1 MSSKN
6 SSLTGDIVDE
16 AWPLLAR
23 FVKLILTSTRKSN
36 ALVFTKNKVRL
47 AVLGTLVCQYS

>member
-16 AWPLLAR
+16 ARQGLSKPIPCVYKEQGQAVFAYTR
-23 FVKLILTSTRKSN
+23 FV
-36 ALVFTKNKVRL
+36 
-47 AVLGTLVCQYS
+47 GTHKINL